1 LSGSSLVLLWVV
13 GLWALLWGRGRIEIR
28 RTVQLS
34 PRPGSTPP
42 VVTAYLPARNEVEV
56 IEASVRALLQES
68 ALQRLVVV
76 DDGSTDGTDRV
87 LGTIVDPRLL
97 VLAGAGPGP
106 GECGKPAALRGAV
119 NAQPPTTDWLLF
131 VDADVILSP
140 GALAALVG
148 HAEETGAEL
157 LSLYPQLV
165 HGSFIESLVMPTIG
179 ALVLRRYPPA
189 LVGDPHSRVAFA
201 NGQVI
206 LIRRELY
213 LRIGGHQAVVTE
225 ILEDVRLAELC
236 KAAGGRLG
244 LVDGR
249 ALARTRMYA
258 GWSELLEG
266 WGKNLHLLLGAQ
278 AWRSVFWMLALPV
291 LSAAP
296 LLAGLWVGGVVGFG
310 AWALVVLMQADLRRL
325 AGASPLYAP
334 LAPLGASLAAVVVGR
349 SLWLHHGRRPV
360 PWKGRRYSA
369 GDPKGT

>member
-1 LSGSSLVLLWVV
+1 MSGSILVLGLVV

-28 RTVQLS
+28 RTVRLA
-34 PRPGSTPP
+34 PRPGPTPA
-42 VVTAYLPARNEVEV
+42 VVTAYLPARDEVEV
-56 IEASVRALLQES
+56 IEATVQALLGEP
-68 ALQRLVVV
+68 ALQRVVVV

-87 LGTIVDPRLL
+87 LATLADPRLV

-106 GECGKPAALRGAV
+106 GECGKPAALRAAV
-119 NAQPPTTDWLLF
+119 NALPPTTDWLLF
-131 VDADVILSP
+131 VDADVILSA
-140 GALAALVG
+140 GAVAALVA
-148 HAEETGAEL
+148 HAEDTGAEL
-157 LSLYPQLV
+157 LSLYPQLL

-189 LVGDPHSRVAFA
+189 LVGDPRSPVAFA

-213 LRIGGHQAVVTE
+213 LRIGGHQAVVQE
-225 ILEDVRLAELC
+225 ILEDVRLAELS

-244 LVDGR
+244 LIDGR

-266 WGKNLHLLLGAQ
+266 WGKNLHLLLGRQ
-278 AWRSVFWMLALPV
+278 TWRSLLWMITLPL

-296 LLAGLWVGGVVGFG
+296 LVVGLWVGGVWGFLG
-310 AWALVVLMQADLRRL
+310 WGLVVLMQADLRRL

-349 SLWLHHGRRPV
+349 SLWLHARRRPV